1 MVRRR
6 TGGNYAD
13 NVAGGIAQGLMAY
26 LALARQQE
34 TLDQQKA
41 LNAAHADY
49 YKAKTAEIDAERADE
64 ASFAKLGTPVAT
76 EDVPVGA
83 GGPVAAPITSHD
95 LKDNVAPASAPAAA
109 LPPLSQAPAK
119 GVLAGLDPR
128 FRDRLMAAAAEQG
141 IDLLATDGFRDFAAQ
156 KDVKARKGDLAATP
170 GYSLHGARFAADID
184 PKQAE
189 QLDQSGALARA
200 GLHRPL
206 AYRAKNPE
214 AWHIEPKGIDTAAVR
229 AAQAEAIRNKQDP
242 TKIDA
247 SGFYT
252 PQAQA
257 QEPPLSNMLAE
268 AGTTMSDA
276 GQGYSMR
283 GAKAPAAPAQAA
295 PQPGRGLNP
304 AVAAQAAV
312 PQTRAGIQDALTQR
326 ASELQARRAQ
336 LEQWNPTS
344 VKHNDRK
351 RVMMKE
357 LEQEERWLIDKAETE
372 QRARETAQRQAVT
385 DARNDRREDR
395 AVDAAAR
402 AAAAQENT
410 VAHQQKQD
418 ARQAD
423 NDFQSAGKSWADS
436 VNSYAKE
443 VSTRVVE
450 TVDANGTLKKESF
463 VDPRKAEVVR
473 EAINAHFDKGAWNAA
488 TGEYKHPWMDKSK
501 SHSEISDVAGQFSQ
515 VYDKLV
521 DSVVDP
527 KADPERQSAQRKAAF
542 GSLTPEALL
551 RGRDMWLQDRSSQ
564 GKPAPAPQAAPASA
578 GQPTPPPAPGSP
590 PPAAPAPDKSRADK
604 VIYNRPEVADSFIN
618 SGDASRVEGPKP
630 ADPFGP
636 QTGLPTARELG
647 IDLENKRMQ
656 DKMEGY
662 RQGIVGGIMPFMPS
676 PATGDADPSLA
687 GDASQ
692 VTRPA
697 VPGFGGVGGVV
708 DKLKQGIE
716 SLTKRNVDPAE
727 LLKRYESAT
736 PEERSWIDQNYPQI
750 KDLQNKNLSVVGENG
765 PEVLVTPEN
774 QSGYVVPVEDE
785 SAYKLL
791 AMGTPGF
798 AEGGDYGGGRDNER
812 DASNGD
818 EGNDGG
824 FHDDRDSG
832 YDGGDGEGD
841 TSGWGGK
848 FSREG
853 SGYGSDNAG
862 DSSDNEYGGI
872 KDGVL
877 SSQFRGAYAAAPSIR
892 AQGMTPAETMDSMDP
907 TQRGTYAANVAG
919 LNDSP
924 FSAFGGDM
932 QSDNTPQSRA
942 GSMFADAKAKQIAES
957 INLGNIVNQG
967 LQAAGY
973 QTAQEAPVGGVWSAL
988 VAGDVAPR
996 VTSDY
1001 GYRTHPVTGQTQ
1013 SFHNAVDLAA
1023 PAGSMLTTSTNGT
1036 VEDVGYQKNLGN
1048 YATVRDENGYS
1059 YTFGHLDS
1067 PSVKTGQTVS
1077 AGDVIGQQGATG
1089 RVTGEH
1095 VHYSVRDPQGGS
1107 VNPSTHHGI
1116 SSRR

>member
-1 MVRRR
+1 
-6 TGGNYAD
+6 
-13 NVAGGIAQGLMAY
+13 
-26 LALARQQE
+26 
-34 TLDQQKA
+34 
-41 LNAAHADY
+41 
-49 YKAKTAEIDAERADE
+49 
-64 ASFAKLGTPVAT
+64 
-76 EDVPVGA
+76 
-83 GGPVAAPITSHD
+83 
-95 LKDNVAPASAPAAA
+95 
-109 LPPLSQAPAK
+109 
-119 GVLAGLDPR
+119 
-128 FRDRLMAAAAEQG
+128 
-141 IDLLATDGFRDFAAQ
+141 
-156 KDVKARKGDLAATP
+156 
-170 GYSLHGARFAADID
+170 
-184 PKQAE
+184 
-189 QLDQSGALARA
+189 
-200 GLHRPL
+200 
-206 AYRAKNPE
+206 
-214 AWHIEPKGIDTAAVR
+214 
-229 AAQAEAIRNKQDP
+229 
-242 TKIDA
+242 
-247 SGFYT
+247 
-252 PQAQA
+252 
-257 QEPPLSNMLAE
+257 
-268 AGTTMSDA
+268 MSDA
-276 GQGYSMR
+276 GPGYAMR
-283 GAKAPAAPAQAA
+283 GSKAIAADVGAAPAQAA

-312 PQTRAGIQDALTQR
+312 PQTRAGIYNALEQQAAENR
-326 ASELQARRAQ
+326 ARRAQ

-344 VKHNDRK
+344 VKHIERK
-351 RVMMKE
+351 RLMMKE
-357 LEQEERWLIDKAETE
+357 LEQEERWLLDKAETE
-372 QRARETAQRQAVT
+372 QRARESAQRQAVT
-385 DARNDRREDR
+385 DDRNNRREDR

-410 VAHQQKQD
+410 VEHQKKQD

-423 NDFQSAGKSWADS
+423 NDFHRAGESWANGVDKF
-436 VNSYAKE
+436 AKE

-450 TVDANGTLKKESF
+450 TVDANGTLKKETF
-463 VDPRKAEVVR
+463 VDPRKAEAVR
-473 EAINAHFDKGAWNAA
+473 AAVNAYFDKGAWNAA
-488 TGEYKHPWMDKSK
+488 SGEYKHPWLDKSK
-501 SHSEISDVAGQFSQ
+501 SYAEISDVAGQFSR

-542 GSLTPEALL
+542 DSLTPEALL
-551 RGRDMWLQDRSSQ
+551 RGRDTWLQDSSGQ
-564 GKPAPAPQAAPASA
+564 GKPNPAPQAAAPAQAAPAPA

-590 PPAAPAPDKSRADK
+590 PPAAPAPEKSRADK

-662 RQGIVGGIMPFMPS
+662 RQGIVGGILPYMPS
-676 PATGDADPSLA
+676 PATGEADPSLA

-697 VPGFGGVGGVV
+697 APGFGGVGGVV

-798 AEGGDYGGGRDNER
+798 AEGGDYGGRDNER

-862 DSSDNEYGGI
+862 DSSDNEFGGL
-872 KDGVL
+872 KGGVL
-877 SSQFRGAYAAAPSIR
+877 SNRFRDAYAAAPAVR
-892 AQGMTPAETMDSMDP
+892 AQGMTTAETMDSMDP
-907 TQRGTYAANVAG
+907 TQRSTYAANVAG

-957 INLGNIVNQG
+957 INLGSIINQG

-973 QTAQEAPVGGVWSAL
+973 QTAQDAPVGGVWSAL
-988 VAGDVAPR
+988 TAGDVSPR

-1023 PAGSMLTTSTNGT
+1023 PSGTMLTTSTNGT

-1067 PSVKTGQTVS
+1067 PSVKAGQTVS

-1116 SSRR
+1116 SSRK